1 MPLRRLPIYRSLS
14 RPQLLLGAEREL
26 VLVLGMLAA
35 ILVFAAQTLVA
46 VLAGS
51 ALWLAG
57 VCLLRRM
64 AKADPFM
71 SRVYLRHIRYRAYYP
86 ARSRAAGPE

>member
-14 RPQLLLGAEREL
+14 RPQLLFGAEREL

-35 ILVFAAQTLVA
+35 ILIFAAQTLLA
-46 VLAGS
+46 VISGS
-51 ALWLAG
+51 ALWAVG

-64 AKADPFM
+64 AKADPCL
-71 SRVYLRHIRYRAYYP
+71 SRVYLRHIRYRSYYP
-86 ARSRAAGPE
+86 ARSHALREN

>member
-86 ARSRAAGPE
+86 ARSRATRLD